1 MNNLQLIMFFSHCV
15 LEDTATLMPTK
26 SLESFRSANST
37 DELEGGL
44 PSDSPRKDRFRDKM
58 LFKLRLKSSKTVN
71 ISDQSL
77 NESTKSEDDEIE
89 RHKIFG
95 CNLEYVEKDGYYKE
109 IPKFVVE
116 CVKFLEIESN
126 LRTSGIYRISGNKT
140 VMDGLKKKMNDKKP
154 PKKESSKYSCLQ
166 EQDVHTLSGL
176 LKTFFRE
183 LNPPLMSKEVFAS
196 CTSGKS
202 HISRLLSYFPQKC

>member
-1 MNNLQLIMFFSHCV
+1 M
-15 LEDTATLMPTK
+15 ATK
-26 SLESFRSANST
+26 SLESFKSLNST
-37 DELEGGL
+37 DDMGL

-58 LFKLRLKSSKTVN
+58 LSKFRLKSSKTVN
-71 ISDQSL
+71 ISDPSL
-77 NESTKSEDDEIE
+77 NETTKIEDDELE

-140 VMDGLKKKMNDKKP
+140 VMDALKKKMNDKKT

-166 EQDVHTLSGL
+166 DQDVHTLAGL
-176 LKTFFRE
+176 LKMFFRE

-196 CTSGKS
+196 CTSGKIHNS
-202 HISRLLSYFPQKC
+202 SGISELS